1 MWKNWVWHT
10 ENDLFMNGAVF
21 QPSGGAVPRKVKK
34 DEWVKPKPGSYVT
47 RLVRFSGTLE
57 CRPGKPC

>member
-10 ENDLFMNGAVF
+10 ENDLFMNGAIF
-21 QPSGGAVPRKVKK
+21 QPSGGAVLRKVKK